1 MMLLGHHV
9 NSSYVYDLLIIMLSN
24 AGILICCSYY
34 IYKFKVLASA
44 SLFEEI
50 TFCYQTCIRLG
61 LRLYK
66 IDV

>member
-50 TFCYQTCIRLG
+50 TFL
-61 LRLYK
+61 LSNLYPSRIK
-66 IDV
+66 TV

>member
-34 IYKFKVLASA
+34 IYKIKVLASA
-44 SLFEEI
+44 SLF
-50 TFCYQTCIRLG
+50 
-61 LRLYK
+61 
-66 IDV
+66 

>member
-1 MMLLGHHV
+1 MMLLGYHI

-50 TFCYQTCIRLG
+50 TFL
-61 LRLYK
+61 LSNLYPSRIK
-66 IDV
+66 TV

>member
-24 AGILICCSYY
+24 AGILICCSYS

-50 TFCYQTCIRLG
+50 TFL
-61 LRLYK
+61 LSNLYPSRIK
-66 IDV
+66 TV

>member
-9 NSSYVYDLLIIMLSN
+9 NTSYVYDLLIIMLSN

-50 TFCYQTCIRLG
+50 TFL
-61 LRLYK
+61 LSNLYPSRIK
-66 IDV
+66 TV

>member
-24 AGILICCSYY
+24 AGILICCNYY

-50 TFCYQTCIRLG
+50 TFL
-61 LRLYK
+61 LSNLYPSRIK
-66 IDV
+66 TV

>member
-24 AGILICCSYY
+24 ADILICCSYY
-34 IYKFKVLASA
+34 IYKIKVLASA

-50 TFCYQTCIRLG
+50 TFL
-61 LRLYK
+61 LSNLYPSRIK
-66 IDV
+66 TV

>member
-34 IYKFKVLASA
+34 IYKIKVLASV

-50 TFCYQTCIRLG
+50 TFL
-61 LRLYK
+61 LSNLYPSRIK
-66 IDV
+66 TV

>member
-9 NSSYVYDLLIIMLSN
+9 NSNYVYDLLIIMLSN

-50 TFCYQTCIRLG
+50 TFL
-61 LRLYK
+61 LSNLYPSRIK
-66 IDV
+66 TV

>member
-34 IYKFKVLASA
+34 IYKIKVLASA

-50 TFCYQTCIRLG
+50 TFL
-61 LRLYK
+61 LSNLYPSRIK
-66 IDV
+66 TV

>member
-1 MMLLGHHV
+1 MMLLGHHD

-50 TFCYQTCIRLG
+50 TFL
-61 LRLYK
+61 LSNLYLSRIK
-66 IDV
+66 TV

>member
-34 IYKFKVLASA
+34 IYKIKVLASA
-44 SLFEEI
+44 FLFEEI
-50 TFCYQTCIRLG
+50 TFL
-61 LRLYK
+61 LSNLYPSRIK
-66 IDV
+66 TV

>member
-9 NSSYVYDLLIIMLSN
+9 NSTYVYDLLIIMLSN

-50 TFCYQTCIRLG
+50 TFL
-61 LRLYK
+61 LSNLYPSRIK
-66 IDV
+66 TV

>member
-34 IYKFKVLASA
+34 IYKFKVFASA

-50 TFCYQTCIRLG
+50 TFL
-61 LRLYK
+61 LSNLYPSRIK
-66 IDV
+66 TV

>member
-50 TFCYQTCIRLG
+50 TFL
-61 LRLYK
+61 LSNLYLSRIK
-66 IDV
+66 TV

>member
-24 AGILICCSYY
+24 AGIFICCSYY

-50 TFCYQTCIRLG
+50 TFL
-61 LRLYK
+61 LSNLYPSRIK
-66 IDV
+66 TV